1 MNFSVF
7 FRQLK
12 WEKEG
17 LCVYAVLKVNLFI
30 ALHEAGEPSESS
42 ASSFRSADAGSMRR
56 PQMFRVILS
65 LLEVLNS

>member
-1 MNFSVF
+1 MNILF

-17 LCVYAVLKVNLFI
+17 LCVYAVLRVNLFI
-30 ALHEAGEPSESS
+30 APWAERERVDERASQGPSPPGHERNEATANFSCNS
-42 ASSFRSADAGSMRR
+42 
-56 PQMFRVILS
+56 S